1 MRAMTFRVPHTARAA
16 GVAGAAIMALLLVS
30 GCSEVK
36 RVIGYDKAP
45 PDEFAVLSRAPLS
58 LPPDH
63 TLRPPTPGA
72 PRPQEGLTR
81 EKAQAALTGSKQLT
95 PTTQIATSGRSSGD
109 VALLKR
115 AGADQA
121 NPEIRAVVNRETL
134 MLAEADKSF
143 TDRLVFWRDPPPIG
157 EQVDAAK
164 EAQRLRENQ
173 ALGRDVGTGDTPA
186 IARKRRG
193 MLEGLW

>member
-1 MRAMTFRVPHTARAA
+1 MTFRVSHKAKAASAA
-16 GVAGAAIMALLLVS
+16 GAITMALLLVS

-36 RVIGYDKAP
+36 SVIGYDKAP
-45 PDEFAVLSRAPLS
+45 PDEFAVLARAPLS

-63 TLRPPTPGA
+63 TLRPPQPGA
-72 PRPQEGLTR
+72 PRPQEGFVR
-81 EKAQAALTGSKQLT
+81 DRAKEALTGQRQAA
-95 PTTQIATSGRSSGD
+95 PTQQIATTGRSGGD

-121 NPEIRAVVNRETL
+121 DPNIRAVVNRETL
-134 MLAEADKSF
+134 MLVDADKSF
-143 TDRLVFWRDPPPIG
+143 TDRLVFWRDPPPVG

-186 IARKRRG
+186 IVRKRRG